1 MAPAPSPSEA
11 PSRESPSGAAQHVRP
26 LAHEDSRAAF
36 PIAAIRGRFP
46 SLARAA
52 PFVYFDNAAGAQ
64 APREVLARVADHLLD
79 FNVQRGGRYPKSVE
93 VDRVIAAARG
103 RMATFL

>member
-1 MAPAPSPSEA
+1 MPPAAPPSEA
-11 PSRESPSGAAQHVRP
+11 RSHEALSCEAQGASTLSAR
-26 LAHEDSRAAF
+26 DSRAPF
-36 PIAAIRGRFP
+36 PIDAVRERFP

-52 PFVYFDNAAGAQ
+52 PFIYFDNAAGAQ